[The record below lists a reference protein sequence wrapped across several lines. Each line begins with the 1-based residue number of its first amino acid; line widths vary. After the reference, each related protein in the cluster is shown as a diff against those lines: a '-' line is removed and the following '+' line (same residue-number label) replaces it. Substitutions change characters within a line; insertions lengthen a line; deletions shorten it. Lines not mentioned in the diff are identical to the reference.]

1 MVSLLTFCQLN
12 FAWSGVLI
20 MSIMIRCCATES
32 ILMSV
37 TSCVQS
43 CTQLSGL
50 VWRVGSVQSLLMIT
64 KKLLRTRYCTAAMC
78 ECTVYTISCNW
89 VAALDQPAGAQCL
102 TMSTEAGPD
111 AAMHGHNACV
121 KTTAMCMHD
130 IPGTICM
137 QRST

>member
-1 MVSLLTFCQLN
+1 
-12 FAWSGVLI
+12 

-78 ECTVYTISCNW
+78 ECTVYTISCMCW
-89 VAALDQPAGAQCL
+89 EHGKSIICELAGRMQSL
-102 TMSTEAGPD
+102 AGHAKLGCSLGSACRCSMPD
-111 AAMHGHNACV
+111 NEY
-121 KTTAMCMHD
+121 
-130 IPGTICM
+130 
-137 QRST
+137 